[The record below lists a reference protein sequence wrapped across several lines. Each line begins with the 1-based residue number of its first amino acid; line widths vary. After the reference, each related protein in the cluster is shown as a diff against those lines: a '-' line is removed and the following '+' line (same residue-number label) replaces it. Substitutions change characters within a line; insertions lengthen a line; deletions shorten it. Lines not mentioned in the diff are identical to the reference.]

1 MPLPPR
7 SRDAPHRLPSARAER
22 DVRYREELTAGGTGA
37 GRGTIGADKGYNQR
51 AVVGGIREAGK
62 TPHVAAKA
70 SGNAIDG
77 RTTRHAGYAVSQRL
91 RKRVE
96 EIFGW
101 MKTIGQAAR
110 RHPLEAHA
118 HQEVLPR
125 VTASFRWV
133 ESRPI
138 PSAS

>member
-96 EIFGW
+96 EIVHD
-101 MKTIGQAAR
+101 TRASVNNAVGQRIRAA
-110 RHPLEAHA
+110 HDS
-118 HQEVLPR
+118 R
-125 VTASFRWV
+125 VVPA
-133 ESRPI
+133 
-138 PSAS
+138 